1 MIRPTSLSAHSL
13 PLAASSTRQVASE
26 QPQDTAEVQGGQ
38 PGRTSVEVDPLQQA
52 NHATL
57 SALPGL
63 ASLPLAERLARI
75 PVEYQVKRRFRLW
88 FMDPNK
94 TVKPEKA
101 AGWMGDARLKV
112 KTSPEAPPLPLTGEA
127 DLAKLEALHGQGS
140 TASLAQ
146 PELGEQLKG
155 LASRG
160 LTFTVGGFPTDCYG
174 AYNYLTTGWP
184 SHEEQPAP
192 VTVRFQQLPVQ
203 RLDPGQVEP
212 GNREERLEKAR
223 AVAGDPVATAQY
235 LCEFYPRKEEVAADL
250 ARFESGPE
258 ASSYASLRRVLGQHD
273 LSKLA
278 KGLALTT
285 KGELGDRLG
294 LMEDI
299 HYFQSYHSGNPD
311 FSLLGKAF
319 DGMIESGLSSGEAR
333 KNCVELSNALAR
345 NYNEG
350 FNEVFGALGSL
361 CPATPGR
368 IGLFMTL
375 TTQGSASDALEV
387 ARKLAEPAGKLSET
401 ERIDLLGKIPGSL
414 AGKNLAWGLVQADL
428 AAGRP
433 PSEVVKRAQRLV
445 EALGQSPQAAPAAYA
460 ASHPDRFD
468 GVCRL
473 LEARVPAAGIGPL
486 LDSIADQPERVGMLA
501 ALRERAPKVGPQFL
515 ETLERDP
522 RGLAQLEKLA
532 GSVYKARLAE
542 PKPVLDDWRCD
553 SARSDLAAG
562 LVERGTGEQTVSVL
576 HAIEGWAGSTSL
588 DQRLKA
594 LDGLQAF
601 NSGYGGLS
609 AQHQGLAWALQAM
622 GALLQTG
629 ASLETAQGR
638 MTDVQST
645 LLRQYHYDQVPVAF
659 SFMAEQAGNE
669 SALDCLQRV
678 LKVTGEVTPSI
689 ECARALTDPRQ
700 GQSQRIQAAF
710 KLGLEGLGDQAVRLA
725 LIGAVKGALEGG
737 EDPACL
743 TSLMSVVKG
752 LEAEAGACA
761 LSYTT
766 DKPRERERFVSLLK
780 AGFPAR
786 VAGPTLDRA
795 RGGRLEPL
803 LGLGKAGR
811 SLQDNQVQAF
821 QAIDQPDPPTLGRLC
836 QAFGQ
841 RPVLAAPLAELFGQE
856 LNGKREEVEVLSR
869 LHEQSRFTAPE
880 TIELYRAL
888 AVPAGSSTLTER
900 LEAFLGSGGLNPHYQ
915 GPGQNVEL
923 AVQHAEA
930 LRAQLASGATVKDAT
945 TALTSLW
952 TGLYQG
958 YHSQDAGQAL
968 EHLAGLGQ
976 SPRRELFL
984 TLLGQRYEVGSAVH
998 ASNLVAE
1005 PAGKTG
1011 IEQRIQTFHELAIA
1025 DLSLPVRESQFRAYR
1040 CEVGAGQTSQAA
1052 VARLQALQKA
1062 VGRWDEAEVCKAFDH
1077 VAEHLA
1083 GPRPEFT
1090 ALLEQ
1095 LQAGVKPGVAV
1106 AALERARSSGDLGR
1120 LQGLKGLGKA
1130 GHLLDDRVAAAFQEA
1145 QEKALAAG
1153 VSGQTAGL
1161 TLARVADA
1169 VGARQL
1175 RGDAAARAAAYWGEK
1190 LAGKVEPS
1198 EIFARLLEEQQSPE
1212 AAIYLLELMQ
1222 ERAGSTTLTERYD
1235 AFVELGGLSRYYQ
1248 GDPGKNHDFA
1258 ASFYRALVAPLQ
1270 NGARLAEVKPQLT
1283 GVWKTQNWNREV
1295 LKPVFAQLAELGA
1308 HPDERAFLAS
1318 LITSQWEPDE
1328 AVATSRELHR
1338 DLGRTSFSER
1348 KQAFE
1353 TLELGLAHEYDRK
1366 RDVLHALRQEV
1377 EQGVRIDRAAGELKS
1392 LTGGLSERHA
1402 CTAARAWSNELL
1414 GKPEQR
1420 KHFASMVGAAV
1431 PPRVALAT
1439 VQNAPADRLAAHTRL
1454 VGQLGGYGDS
1464 LSSDVAR
1471 GFTAALDQHGQPD
1484 ELELLAK
1491 ALAHRKL
1498 PSEPA
1503 LALYNEK
1510 LAGRSEAVQAFARL
1524 LELYPAHAGTLLA
1537 DLEATGGD
1545 YRARIEALQ
1554 EVGSFQQ
1561 ATSLRLTWLP
1571 EVHQKLLYAG
1581 EQAGLPDAEVRELV
1595 TRNLG
1600 LTGWNLT
1607 EAKPLL
1613 ECLLD
1618 PPKDML
1624 RWSGIFEDLLR
1635 HRDSAEIWQTAHL
1648 SLKDL
1653 PSEALDM
1660 YPPFRSSG
1668 VSPREALGLL
1678 DALKQPVGPTSLA
1691 DRRKAFEQLCQVS
1704 STDGR
1709 SLMRRTWGMLVTL
1722 PDVSSGQLPTLAEI
1736 YRKLIELGQTSA
1748 QATDLVSNIYAA
1760 EQAKGVTPEELQ
1772 KRLDSIAEVAKLE
1785 IRPDTGAAI
1794 LRDEAD
1800 RVVFSG
1806 VMVKKRRA
1814 PTS

>member
-1 MIRPTSLSAHSL
+1 MIRPTSLPAHSL
-13 PLAASSTRQVASE
+13 PLAAATPRQVASE
-26 QPQDTAEVQGGQ
+26 QPQDLAEVRGGQ

-52 NHATL
+52 HHATL

-88 FMDPNK
+88 FMAPNK

-101 AGWMGDARLKV
+101 ASWMGDARLKV
-112 KTSPEAPPLPLTGEA
+112 KTSPEATALPLTGEA

-140 TASLAQ
+140 TASLAE
-146 PELGEQLKG
+146 PELGERLKE

-160 LTFTVGGFPTDCYG
+160 LSFTVGGFPTDAYG

-203 RLDPGQVEP
+203 RLDPGQVDL
-212 GNREERLEKAR
+212 GKLEERLEKAR
-223 AVAGDPVATAQY
+223 AAAGDPVAVARY

-299 HYFQSYHSGNPD
+299 HYFQGYHHGSPD

-319 DGMIESGLSSGEAR
+319 DGLIESGLSSGEAR
-333 KNCVELSNALAR
+333 KRCAELSTWLAR
-345 NYNEG
+345 SYNQG
-350 FNEVFGALGSL
+350 FNEVFQALGAL

-368 IGLFMTL
+368 IGLFTTL
-375 TTQGSASDALEV
+375 IIEGSASDSLEV
-387 ARKLAEPAGKLSET
+387 ARKLAEPAGRLSET

-445 EALGQSPQAAPAAYA
+445 EALGESPQAAPAAYA
-460 ASHPDRFD
+460 ASHPDRLD

-486 LDSIADQPERVGMLA
+486 LDSIADHPERVGMLA
-501 ALRERAPKVGPQFL
+501 ALRERAPRLGPQFL
-515 ETLERDP
+515 EALERDP

-532 GSVYKARLAE
+532 SSVYKARLAE
-542 PKPVLDDWRCD
+542 PRPVLDDWKNHP
-553 SARSDLAAG
+553 ARSDLAAG
-562 LVERGTGEQTVSVL
+562 LVERGTGEQTVAVL
-576 HAIEGWAGSTSL
+576 HAIEGWPGSTTL

-594 LDGLQAF
+594 LDGMHAF
-601 NSGYGGLS
+601 NFHYGGLS
-609 AQHQGLAWALQAM
+609 AQKQGLASALQAM

-629 ASLETAQGR
+629 ASLETVQGR

-645 LLRQYHYDQVPVAF
+645 LLRQYHNDQVPVAF

-678 LKVTGEVTPSI
+678 LKVTGEVAPSI
-689 ECARALTDPRQ
+689 ECARSLTDPRQ

-710 KLGLEGLGDQAVRLA
+710 KLGLEELGDQAVRMA

-743 TSLMSVVKG
+743 TSLMSVVQG
-752 LEAEAGACA
+752 LEAEAGAYA

-766 DKPRERERFVSLLK
+766 DKPRERERFLSLLK

-795 RGGRLEPL
+795 QGGRLEPL

-811 SLQDNQVQAF
+811 SLHDKEVQAF
-821 QAIDQPDPPTLGRLC
+821 QAIEQPDPATLGRLC

-841 RPVLAAPLAELFGQE
+841 RPVVAAPLAGLFSQE

-869 LHEQSRFTAPE
+869 LHEQSRFTAPQ

-900 LEAFLGSGGLNPHYQ
+900 LDAFLGSGGLNSNYQ
-915 GPGQNVEL
+915 GPGQKVEL
-923 AVQHAEA
+923 AVKHAEA
-930 LRAQLASGATVKDAT
+930 LRAQLASGATVKEAT
-945 TALTSLW
+945 AALTSLW
-952 TGLYQG
+952 NGLYHG
-958 YHSQDAGQAL
+958 YHGQDAGQAL

-984 TLLGQRYEVGSAVH
+984 ALLGQRYEVDSAVH

-1005 PAGKTG
+1005 PAGNTRV
-1011 IEQRIQTFHELAIA
+1011 EQRIQAFHELEIA
-1025 DLSLPVRESQFRAYR
+1025 ALSLPVRESQFRAYR
-1040 CEVGAGQTSQAA
+1040 SEVGAGQTSKAA
-1052 VARLQALQKA
+1052 VAKLQTLQKA

-1095 LQAGVKPGVAV
+1095 LQAGVKPSVAV

-1130 GHLLDDRVAAAFQEA
+1130 GHSLDDRVAAAFQEA
-1145 QEKALAAG
+1145 QEKALSGG
-1153 VSGQTAGL
+1153 VSSHTAGL

-1175 RGDAAARAAAYWGEK
+1175 RGDVAARAAAYWGEK
-1190 LAGKVEPS
+1190 LAGKVEAS
-1198 EIFARLLEEQQSPE
+1198 EVFARLLEQQQSPE
-1212 AAIYLLELMQ
+1212 GAIRLLELMQ
-1222 ERAGSTTLTERYD
+1222 EPAGSTTLTERYD
-1235 AFVELGGLSRYYQ
+1235 AFLELGGLSRYYQ
-1248 GDPGKNHDFA
+1248 GDPGHDPDFG
-1258 ASFYRALVAPLQ
+1258 ASFYAALAAPLR
-1270 NGARLAEVKPQLT
+1270 NGARLAGVKQQISE
-1283 GVWKTQNWNREV
+1283 VWKTRSWNREI
-1295 LKPVFAQLAELGA
+1295 LKPVFTQLGQLGA
-1308 HPDERAFLAS
+1308 HPDERAFLVS
-1318 LITSQWEPDE
+1318 LITGQWEPDQ

-1338 DLGRTSFSER
+1338 DLGRTSFAER

-1353 TLELGLAHEYDRK
+1353 TLELAHEYGRNAA
-1366 RDVLHALRQEV
+1366 VLEALRKEV
-1377 EQGVRIDRAAGELKS
+1377 EQGARIDRAAAELRS
-1392 LTGGLSERHA
+1392 LTGGLSEGHA

-1420 KHFASMVGAAV
+1420 KHLATLVGAAV
-1431 PPRVALAT
+1431 PPGVALAT
-1439 VQNAPADRLAAHTRL
+1439 VQNAPADRLAAHSRL
-1454 VGQLGGYGDS
+1454 VGELGGYGDS
-1464 LSSDVAR
+1464 LSTDAAR
-1471 GFTAALDQHGQPD
+1471 GFTAALEQHGHRD

-1491 ALAHRKL
+1491 TLAHRKL
-1498 PSEPA
+1498 PSAPA

-1510 LAGRSEAVQAFARL
+1510 LAGRTEAVQAFARL
-1524 LELYPAHAGTLLA
+1524 LELYPAHAGTLLG

-1545 YRARIEALQ
+1545 YRGRIEALQ

-1561 ATSLRLTWLP
+1561 GTSYRLTWLP
-1571 EVHQKLLYAG
+1571 QVHQKLLYAG
-1581 EQAGLPDAEVRELV
+1581 EQAGLPAAEVRQLV

-1600 LTGWNLT
+1600 LTGWGLT
-1607 EAKPLL
+1607 ESKPVL
-1613 ECLLD
+1613 ELLLD

-1635 HRDSAEIWQTAHL
+1635 HHESVEVCQTAHL

-1660 YPPFRSSG
+1660 YPQFRASG
-1668 VSPREALGLL
+1668 VAPREALGLL
-1678 DALKQPVGPTSLA
+1678 EALKQPVGPTSLE

-1748 QATDLVSNIYAA
+1748 QAADLVSNIYAA

-1772 KRLDSIAEVAKLE
+1772 KRLDNIAEVAKLE

-1800 RVVFSG
+1800 KVVFSG